1 MDPCSMSSQRLVNS
15 VPPPGEVSPPVPVW
29 PARLAAIATL
39 ALLGCGADL
48 DTGGGGSYP
57 DGGTGTHE
65 CTASNECP
73 TGWTCSEFGVC
84 LPPPEIPGDGGA
96 PPPEVEYELGA
107 PVSSLRYVYVA
118 MTEQDALARI
128 DGVTLEVSSVHVGER
143 PEVVATAPGSDTAVV
158 LDAVNG
164 AATIVRPAAE
174 SDNEITLRT
183 LPRLN
188 RVDIDPT
195 ARYAVAWFDLDKAV
209 RDAGGLDRVGE
220 IGSFQDVTVLRL
232 PPEPVAVDLT
242 VGFRPRAVSFDQSG
256 SRAYV
261 VTEDGVSVIELAAA
275 TDGSPTIVA
284 PIAVTTDPFAD
295 PDHVEVAVVPTGERA
310 VVHEAERAELRVVTL
325 TGAGAGQMQT
335 LPLPAVPTD
344 VDLTADGSR
353 AYAVLR
359 ESSALAVV
367 SLPASNDELPGVEI
381 VDLGGAPVGSLS
393 LSSDGR
399 RGVLYTNAT
408 EAEQITVI
416 ELDQPDFPHRH
427 FPLQKSVRA
436 VHLAPGGATAVIVH
450 AKAPGAPEDAVDFD
464 ELIDRSFGYSVFDL
478 ERGFAKLE
486 ITTVDPGALAFAPD
500 APRAYLVLDGGDDE
514 GALAALQ
521 TLELDTGVV
530 RTMSLSSPPDTVGV
544 LPGASVAFVSQRH
557 PLGRVT
563 FVAIDGGTVRTIT
576 GFDLNSRI
584 ID

>member
-1 MDPCSMSSQRLVNS
+1 MHLRSMSSQRLVND
-15 VPPPGEVSPPVPVW
+15 VFLPGRVW
-29 PARLAAIATL
+29 SARLAAIAAA
-39 ALLGCGADL
+39 ALLGCGEDL
-48 DTGGGGSYP
+48 GSDGGGSFP

-96 PPPEVEYELGA
+96 PPPPEVEYELGA

-118 MTEQDALARI
+118 MTAQDALARI

-164 AATIVRPAAE
+164 AATIVRPASEA
-174 SDNEITLRT
+174 DYEITLRT
-183 LPRLN
+183 LPHLN

-209 RDAGGLDRVGE
+209 RDAGGLGGVDQ

-232 PPEPVAVDLT
+232 PPEPAAVDLT

-261 VTEDGVSVIELAAA
+261 VTEDGISVIDLAAA

-284 PIAVTTDPFAD
+284 PIPVSTDPFAD

-310 VVHEAERAELRVVTL
+310 VVREADRAELRIVTL

-335 LPLPAVPTD
+335 LPLPSAPTD

-367 SLPASNDELPGVEI
+367 SLPAAAEELPAVEI

-393 LSSDGR
+393 MSGDGR

-408 EAEQITVI
+408 EAEQLTVI
-416 ELDQPDFPHRH
+416 ELDQPGFPHRH

-436 VHLAPGGATAVIVH
+436 VHLAPDGATAVIVH

-478 ERGFAKLE
+478 DQGFAKLE

-500 APRAYLVLDGGDDE
+500 APRAYLVLDGGDAED
-514 GALAALQ
+514 AVAALQ

-530 RTMSLSSPPDTVGV
+530 RSMRLSSPPDTVGV
-544 LPGASVAFVSQRH
+544 LPGADLAFVSQRH

>member
-1 MDPCSMSSQRLVNS
+1 MHPCSMSSQRLVN
-15 VPPPGEVSPPVPVW
+15 GVSLPVRVW
-29 PARLAAIATL
+29 PARLAAIAAA
-39 ALLGCGADL
+39 ALLGCGGDL
-48 DTGGGGSYP
+48 ASDGGGSLP

-164 AATIVRPAAE
+164 AATIVRPASEE
-174 SDNEITLRT
+174 SDHEITLRT
-183 LPRLN
+183 LPRHN

-209 RDAGGLDRVGE
+209 RDGGGLGGVDQ

-242 VGFRPRAVSFDQSG
+242 VGFRPRAVSFDHGG

-261 VTEDGVSVIELAAA
+261 VTEDGVSVIDLAAA
-275 TDGSPTIVA
+275 TDSSPTIVA
-284 PIAVTTDPFAD
+284 PIPVTTDPFAD

-310 VVHEAERAELRVVTL
+310 VVREAERAELRIVTL

-367 SLPASNDELPGVEI
+367 SLPGSGDELPVVEI

-393 LSSDGR
+393 ITGDGR

-408 EAEQITVI
+408 EAEQLTVI
-416 ELDQPDFPHRH
+416 ELDQPGFPHRH

-436 VHLAPGGATAVIVH
+436 VHLAPDGATAVIVH

-464 ELIDRSFGYSVFDL
+464 ELIDRSFGYSVFDFD
-478 ERGFAKLE
+478 RGFAKLE

-500 APRAYLVLDGGDDE
+500 APRAYLVLDGGDAE

-521 TLELDTGVV
+521 ILELDTGVV
-530 RTMSLSSPPDTVGV
+530 RSMSLSSPPDTVGV
-544 LPGASVAFVSQRH
+544 LPGADVAFVSQRH

-563 FVAIDGGTVRTIT
+563 FVAIDGATVRTIT

-584 ID
+584 VD

>member
-1 MDPCSMSSQRLVNS
+1 MHLCSMSSQRLVTS
-15 VPPPGEVSPPVPVW
+15 VPPPGDGSPPVLVW
-29 PARLAAIATL
+29 SARLAAIAAL

-48 DTGGGGSYP
+48 DSDGGGSYP

-84 LPPPEIPGDGGA
+84 LPPPEIPGDGGV

-143 PEVVATAPGSDTAVV
+143 PEVVATAPGSDTALV

-174 SDNEITLRT
+174 SDHEITLRT

-188 RVDIDPT
+188 RVDVDPT

-209 RDAGGLDRVGE
+209 RDAGGLDGVGE

-232 PPEPVAVDLT
+232 APEPVAVDLT

-261 VTEDGVSVIELAAA
+261 VTEDGVSVIDLAAA
-275 TDGSPTIVA
+275 ADGSPTIVA
-284 PIAVTTDPFAD
+284 PIAVTTDPFGD

-310 VVHEAERAELRVVTL
+310 VLREAERAELRVVTL

-335 LPLPAVPTD
+335 LALPAVPTD

-367 SLPASNDELPGVEI
+367 SLPASDDEQPGVEI

-399 RGVLYTNAT
+399 RGVLYTNAS

-416 ELDQPDFPHRH
+416 ELDQPGFPHRH

-500 APRAYLVLDGGDDE
+500 APRAYLVLDGGDAE

-530 RTMSLSSPPDTVGV
+530 RSMSLSSPPDTVGV
-544 LPGASVAFVSQRH
+544 LPGANVAFVSQRH

-563 FVAIDGGTVRTIT
+563 FVAIDGGTVRTLT